1 MATYSASG
9 SRDFTPC
16 AEGTHLAVSTLL
28 ADVGLQPGSGQFPDP
43 KVKIYIRWEIPAE
56 RVTYE
61 KDGVTVEGPQIIYAN
76 YTASVG
82 SKSNL
87 RKVIESWRGKA
98 MTDQEA
104 ELFDVRNLL
113 GKTCMLQVVHSP
125 DGKYANV
132 KNVMAPPKGTKPL
145 KPEGP
150 TVYYG
155 TDDDAAFD
163 ELPKFLREKVENQ
176 LDPAVAKPLPPVN
189 QSAQRRD
196 NGPPTRKLTD
206 ADAQEAS
213 RAIARDDER
222 DDFEDELIPF

>member
-1 MATYSASG
+1 MSTYSATGSG
-9 SRDFTPC
+9 KDFAISP
-16 AEGTHLAVSTLL
+16 EGTHMAVSTLV
-28 ADVGLQPGSGQFPDP
+28 ADVGLQPGSSQFPDP
-43 KVKIYIRWEIPAE
+43 KVKIFIRWEIPAE

-61 KDGVTVEGPQIIYAN
+61 KDGKEVEGPQIIYAN

-82 SKSNL
+82 PKANL

-145 KPEGP
+145 DAEGP
-150 TVYYG
+150 SVYYG
-155 TDDDAAFD
+155 TDDDAAYAD
-163 ELPKFLREKVENQ
+163 LPKFLREKVDNQ
-176 LDPAVAKPLPPVN
+176 LDPAVAKPPPPVN
-189 QSAQRRD
+189 GSGKAAPKRSAD
-196 NGPPTRKLTD
+196 E
-206 ADAQEAS
+206 QEAS
-213 RAIARDDER
+213 RNAARTAERVDHSVGMEDDE
-222 DDFEDELIPF
+222 IPFN